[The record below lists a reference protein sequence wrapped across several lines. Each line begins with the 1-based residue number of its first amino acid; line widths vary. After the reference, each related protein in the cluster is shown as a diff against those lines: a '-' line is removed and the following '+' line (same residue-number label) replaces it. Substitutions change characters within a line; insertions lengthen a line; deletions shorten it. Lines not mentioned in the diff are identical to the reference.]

1 MKLFFI
7 ADVHLKVGAKD
18 VPNEWSINR
27 FHKLNEEIQKAIHEH
42 KPDVAVIGGDVFD
55 KLPNMDEIDLYY
67 KLVSIFTIP
76 TYIIP
81 GNHEATTKTKS
92 FLSKL
97 SYSTSAINNNVIIL
111 DQSCSTKGIDFL
123 PYNDLKDFD
132 KGMVSDEW
140 EYKLLV
146 THVRAEIQPHVTP
159 EIDLSKF
166 DKWKTVLAG
175 DLHSYEN
182 SQRNILY
189 PGSPVT
195 TSFHRHNTATGYIIF
210 DTETHEHT
218 WHAFDVPQLIKKTI
232 KAGEPMEPTPYH
244 HTMYEVEGDMT
255 ELCSL
260 ADSELIS
267 KKVVKRE
274 VDTALILEADMT
286 PEEELKE
293 YLLYIMQLD
302 DAKVT
307 RLLSVFSD
315 HAHLITE

>member
-1 MKLFFI
+1 MKIFFI
-7 ADVHLKVGAKD
+7 ADIHLKVGAKD
-18 VPNEWSINR
+18 VPNEWSIDR
-27 FHKLNEEIQKAIHEH
+27 FGKLNTEIQKAIHEH
-42 KPDVAVIGGDVFD
+42 MPDIAVIGGDVFD
-55 KLPNMDEIDLYY
+55 KLPNMDEIALYY
-67 KLVSIFTIP
+67 NFVSIFTVP
-76 TYIIP
+76 TFIIP

-97 SYSTSAINNNVIIL
+97 SYSTNAINSNVVIVDTVCNIH
-111 DQSCSTKGIDFL
+111 GIDFL
-123 PYNDLKDFD
+123 PYNELKAFD
-132 KGMVSDEW
+132 KGMVAEDW

-146 THVRAEIQPHVTP
+146 THARGEIPPHVSP

-195 TSFHRHNTATGYIIF
+195 TSFHRHDTPTGYIIF
-210 DTETHEHT
+210 DTETHEHA
-218 WHAFDVPQLIKKTI
+218 WYAFDVPQLIKKTV
-232 KAGEPMEPTPYH
+232 KAGDPMPATDYH

-255 ELCSL
+255 ELGSMI
-260 ADSELIS
+260 DSDLIA

-274 VDTALILEADMT
+274 VDTALILDADMT

-293 YLLYIMQLD
+293 YLMYILQLD
-302 DAKVT
+302 ESKVT
-307 RLLSVFSD
+307 KLLGVYSD